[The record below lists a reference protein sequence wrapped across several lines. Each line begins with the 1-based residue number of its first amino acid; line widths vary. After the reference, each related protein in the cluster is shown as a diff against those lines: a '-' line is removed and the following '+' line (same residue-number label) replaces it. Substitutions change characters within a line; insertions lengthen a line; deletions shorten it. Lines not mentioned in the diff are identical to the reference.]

1 MPYDVTIIT
10 VKPNTHP
17 KALPPLEAWLK
28 ANPRKGQF
36 LACLACD
43 IGDINQML
51 LLHHYANEA
60 DLAADRDALAR
71 DPNPYGCL
79 ELTERRSTNT
89 FHQFPFLPPLKA
101 GQYGPIFEVRTYLL
115 KPTGLPPTVAAW

>member
-28 ANPRKGQF
+28 ANPRKGDF

-43 IGDINQML
+43 IGDINQLL

-71 DPNPYGCL
+71 DPNPYGWVDL
-79 ELTERRSTNT
+79 LITPSTHT
-89 FHQFPFLPPLKA
+89 FAQFPFLPPL
-101 GQYGPIFEVRTYLL
+101 Q
-115 KPTGLPPTVAAW
+115 